1 MCLCGKVT
9 NFVEI
14 KTIMRNNTV
23 LFVGSIGLKY
33 MIIIISVIINMSYI
47 ANTFIN
53 IYVDYAIFLSFFV
66 YQFQFYDVQQITA
79 TLSS

>member
-23 LFVGSIGLKY
+23 LCVGSIGLKY
-33 MIIIISVIINMSYI
+33 IIIIISVIINKSYI

-53 IYVDYAIFLSFFV
+53 NTFINNTFININVDYANFPLFFRLSV
-66 YQFQFYDVQQITA
+66 SV
-79 TLSS
+79 L

>member
-33 MIIIISVIINMSYI
+33 IIIISVIINISYI

-53 IYVDYAIFLSFFV
+53 IYVDYANFPLFFRLSV
-66 YQFQFYDVQQITA
+66 SV
-79 TLSS
+79 L

>member
-33 MIIIISVIINMSYI
+33 TIIIISIIINISYI

-53 IYVDYAIFLSFFV
+53 IYVDYANFPLFFRLSV
-66 YQFQFYDVQQITA
+66 SV
-79 TLSS
+79 L

>member
-1 MCLCGKVT
+1 
-9 NFVEI
+9 
-14 KTIMRNNTV
+14 MRNNTV

-53 IYVDYAIFLSFFV
+53 IYVDYANFPLFFRLSV
-66 YQFQFYDVQQITA
+66 SV
-79 TLSS
+79 L